1 MKTLVITGGSRGIGR
16 ETARLF
22 QDNGY
27 AVINLSRSTPQLT
40 NIAHIAV
47 DLSSPESLERHQTE
61 LDQLLGDAGEITL
74 IHNAGLMQKD
84 SVRNVTTEALQRSL
98 NVNLVSPSRINQLV
112 LPHMKAGSSI
122 LYVGS
127 TLSEKAVANT
137 ASYVAAKHGLIGLMR
152 STCQDLAGS
161 GIHTACV
168 CPGFTDTEM
177 LRDHLG
183 IASPENSEVIK
194 MITSSVTAGR
204 LIDPAEIAETLYFCA
219 THPVINGSVIHANL
233 GQVEH

>member
-74 IHNAGLMQKD
+74 IHNAGLMQKN

-168 CPGFTDTEM
+168 CPGFTDT
-177 LRDHLG
+177 
-183 IASPENSEVIK
+183 
-194 MITSSVTAGR
+194 
-204 LIDPAEIAETLYFCA
+204 
-219 THPVINGSVIHANL
+219 
-233 GQVEH
+233 